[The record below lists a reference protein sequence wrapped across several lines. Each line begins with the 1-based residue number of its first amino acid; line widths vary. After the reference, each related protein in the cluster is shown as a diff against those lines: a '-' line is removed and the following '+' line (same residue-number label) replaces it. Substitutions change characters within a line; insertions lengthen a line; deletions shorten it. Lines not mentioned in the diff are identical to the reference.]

1 MISSCMILSNMLEN
15 IYSTDSALTDAIVA
29 LMPRNAITDSLFL
42 FLSLSG
48 LTVFIWL
55 ILLIFMILWEE
66 KRHKEFI
73 IYFLLAFITT
83 SFLVNILIKNIVKRD
98 RPYVV
103 KRLAV
108 TACPQDFSFP
118 SGHAAGAFTGAVV
131 FACFDKKRRYLYFTI
146 ATLIAFS
153 RIYLH
158 CHYLSDVVFG
168 ALIGYG
174 VGKTFLLSIS
184 DRKRI

>member
-1 MISSCMILSNMLEN
+1 MSIVLQKL
-15 IYSTDSALTDAIVA
+15 DLFLTNFIINFI
-29 LMPRNAITDSLFL
+29 PRNIVIDAFFS
-42 FLSLSG
+42 FLSLQG
-48 LTVFIWL
+48 LTVIIWL
-55 ILLIFMILWEE
+55 ILLLLMVVWQE

-73 IYFLLAFITT
+73 LYFLLAFITT

-103 KRLAV
+103 NKLV
-108 TACPQDFSFP
+108 TTNCPKDFSFP
-118 SGHAAGAFTGAVV
+118 SDHAAGAFTGAVV
-131 FACFDKKRRYLYFTI
+131 FATFDKKRRYLYFTI

-158 CHYLSDVVFG
+158 CHYLFDVVFG

>member
-1 MISSCMILSNMLEN
+1 MLTVLN
-15 IYSTDSALTDAIVA
+15 NLDSFLTKAIVE
-29 LMPRNAITDSLFL
+29 LIPHNFFTDSLFL

-55 ILLIFMILWEE
+55 ILLIVMIAWEE

-73 IYFLLAFITT
+73 LYFLLAFLTT

-98 RPYVV
+98 RPYIVNQ
-103 KRLAV
+103 LV
-108 TACPQDFSFP
+108 TTNCPSDFSFP
-118 SGHAAGAFTGAVV
+118 SGHAAGAFAGAVV
-131 FACFDKKRRYLYFTI
+131 FAYFDKKRRYLYYMI
-146 ATLIAFS
+146 AILIAFS

-158 CHYLSDVVFG
+158 CHYLFDAVFG

-174 VGKTFLLSIS
+174 VGKTFLLHVSG
-184 DRKRI
+184 RKKI